1 MSNSDAIKIE
11 RSLVQMKIMND
22 KLGQTVKKTGMSNHK
37 AILQHNSL
45 KTEVKHKTS
54 VRSGYSQL
62 KFKREPV
69 ECENCTLKFWRFIMS
84 PDSIT

>member
-1 MSNSDAIKIE
+1 MS
-11 RSLVQMKIMND
+11 D
-22 KLGQTVKKTGMSNHK
+22 KHGQAGKKTGMSNHK

-45 KTEVKHKTS
+45 KNEVTHKTL

-69 ECENCTLKFWRFIMS
+69 ERKSYAEVLAFYYVPRLHPLI
-84 PDSIT
+84 

>member
-22 KLGQTVKKTGMSNHK
+22 KHGQTGKKTGMSFHK

-45 KTEVKHKTS
+45 KTEVTHKTL
-54 VRSGYSQL
+54 VRSNYSQL
-62 KFKREPV
+62 KFKREPTD
-69 ECENCTLKFWRFIMS
+69 CEIIDRCSGVL
-84 PDSIT
+84 